1 MNSIS
6 YIFTYRLCLHSFS
19 SCVTHD
25 SKAAWNLEMKHLNRY
40 DFLIQMGF
48 DGSVT
53 YVDEQCICFSIVFLI
68 RPFLHF
74 KQICF
79 TMIAKKKF
87 QIYLNRSRAATN
99 DITNYNYYWWEKE
112 KRRGGGG
119 GARDI
124 FVTVTHLNT
133 PCSVRDMNY
142 KRLWVLN
149 RNVSPRLLHATCTL
163 FVLKYILGN
172 SRNHRLRDIFRF
184 ISYRRW

>member
-1 MNSIS
+1 MKPFLNSIS

-48 DGSVT
+48 DGSAT

-99 DITNYNYYWWEKE
+99 DITSYNYYW
-112 KRRGGGG
+112 
-119 GARDI
+119 
-124 FVTVTHLNT
+124 
-133 PCSVRDMNY
+133 
-142 KRLWVLN
+142 
-149 RNVSPRLLHATCTL
+149 
-163 FVLKYILGN
+163 
-172 SRNHRLRDIFRF
+172 
-184 ISYRRW
+184 